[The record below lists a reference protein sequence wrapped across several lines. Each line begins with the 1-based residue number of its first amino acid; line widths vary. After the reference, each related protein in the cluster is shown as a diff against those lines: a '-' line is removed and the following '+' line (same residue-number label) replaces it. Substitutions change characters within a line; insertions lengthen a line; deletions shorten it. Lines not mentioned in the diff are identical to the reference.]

1 MSLRGAERR
10 GNLKQMSKQYY
21 VYILTNKTH
30 SVLYIGVTN
39 DLKRRVYEHKE
50 KLIEG
55 FTKKYNID
63 KLVYYE
69 VGEDVVGAISRERQL
84 KDGSR
89 LKKIRLIE
97 SMNMQ
102 WRDLYEDL

>member
-1 MSLRGAERR
+1 M
-10 GNLKQMSKQYY
+10 NNQYY
-21 VYILTNKTH
+21 VYILSNKTH
-30 SVLYIGVTN
+30 SVLYTGMTN

-50 KLIEG
+50 KLTEG
-55 FTKKYNID
+55 FTRKYNVD

-69 VGEDVVGAISRERQL
+69 VCEDVVGAISREKQL

-89 LKKIRLIE
+89 LKKIRLIA
-97 SMNMQ
+97 SMNAE

>member
-1 MSLRGAERR
+1 
-10 GNLKQMSKQYY
+10 MSKQYS

-39 DLKRRVYEHKE
+39 DLKRRVYEHKN
-50 KLIEG
+50 KLVDG
-55 FTKKYNID
+55 FTKRYNVD

-69 VGEDVVGAISRERQL
+69 EGGEVTGAIAREKQL
-84 KDGSR
+84 KAGTR
-89 LKKIRLIE
+89 LKKIQLIQ
-97 SMNMQ
+97 SMNPE

>member
-1 MSLRGAERR
+1 M
-10 GNLKQMSKQYY
+10 KQYY

-30 SVLYIGVTN
+30 SVLYIGVTSN
-39 DLKRRVYEHKE
+39 LKRRVFEHKE
-50 KLIEG
+50 KLVEG
-55 FTKKYNID
+55 FTKRYNVD

-69 VGEDVVGAISRERQL
+69 VGEDVMGAISREKQL
-84 KDGSR
+84 KDGPR

-97 SMNMQ
+97 GMNAE

>member
-1 MSLRGAERR
+1 MKSGRR
-10 GNLKQMSKQYY
+10 GNLNKMSNQYY

-50 KLIEG
+50 KLVGG
-55 FTKKYNID
+55 FTKKYNVD

-69 VGEDVVGAISRERQL
+69 AGDDVVSAISREKQL

-97 SMNMQ
+97 NVNIE
-102 WRDLYEDL
+102 WCDLYEDL